1 MDYIIETVDLTKEF
15 RLFKRREGLRG
26 AVLDLFQR
34 DYRILKAVDNLNLQ
48 VKRGDMIGF
57 IGANGAGKSTTI
69 KMLTGV
75 LVPTSGKI
83 KVNGFVPYQERE
95 QYVRQIGVVF
105 GQRSQLW
112 WDLAVIESLRLLGQI
127 YRVPDSLLEKRIADF
142 ADRLSLS
149 SFLHTPVRKLSLGQR
164 MRSELAAALIH
175 RPPLIFLDEPTIGLD
190 VVAKNEIRSF
200 LQEVNRE
207 DGTTIFLTTHD
218 LGDIEA
224 LCQRVVIID
233 QGKKIY
239 DGDLDNLRQQFGRE
253 RQLRIELEQPI
264 ASTDWQEICGQLP
277 VRWQAQDGGRIWNG
291 SFAEQEVTIAAILQP
306 ILNRLPVLDI
316 KIEETP
322 IEEIVADIYR
332 QGGLAE

>member
-1 MDYIIETVDLTKEF
+1 MDYIIETVNLTKEF
-15 RLFKRREGLRG
+15 RLFKRREGLWG

-34 DYRILKAVDNLNLQ
+34 DYRILRAVDNLNLQ
-48 VKRGDMIGF
+48 VKRGEIIGF

-75 LVPTSGKI
+75 LVPSSGRLL
-83 KVNGFVPYQERE
+83 VNGFTPYQERE
-95 QYVRQIGVVF
+95 RYVRQIGVVF

-112 WDLAVIESLRLLGQI
+112 WDLAVIESLRLLGQL

-190 VVAKNEIRSF
+190 VVAKNEIRRF

-233 QGKKIY
+233 QGRKIY
-239 DGDLDNLRQQFGRE
+239 DGKLDNLRQQFGRE
-253 RQLRIELEQPI
+253 RQLRIELEQPVAPI
-264 ASTDWQEICGQLP
+264 VWQEICGHLP
-277 VRWQAQDGGRIWNG
+277 VRWQTQDEGRIWNG
-291 SFAEQEVTIAAILQP
+291 SFVEQEVTTAAILQP

-332 QGGLAE
+332 QGGLAL

>member
-1 MDYIIETVDLTKEF
+1 MDYIIETVNLTKEF
-15 RLFKRREGLRG
+15 RLFKRREGLWG

-34 DYRILKAVDNLNLQ
+34 DYRILRAVDNLNLQ
-48 VKRGDMIGF
+48 VKRGEIIGF

-75 LVPTSGKI
+75 LVPSSGRLL
-83 KVNGFVPYQERE
+83 VNGFTPYQERE
-95 QYVRQIGVVF
+95 RYVRQIGVVF

-112 WDLAVIESLRLLGQI
+112 WDLAVIESLRLLGQL

-190 VVAKNEIRSF
+190 VVAKNEIRRF

-233 QGKKIY
+233 QGRKIY
-239 DGDLDNLRQQFGRE
+239 DGNLDNLRQQFGRE
-253 RQLRIELEQPI
+253 RQLRIELEQPVAPI
-264 ASTDWQEICGQLP
+264 VWQEICGHLP
-277 VRWQAQDGGRIWNG
+277 VRWQAQDEGRIWNG
-291 SFAEQEVTIAAILQP
+291 SFVEQEVTTAAILQP

-332 QGGLAE
+332 QGGLAL